1 MLRWTEAQQVSLA
14 CLEHQTF
21 KHPQTGLILLKSSA
35 EDSSRSA
42 AEGKDICTPGT
53 WGSRVR
59 LVTDFKAGWGDTSPC
74 TPEAVLDGLGF
85 P

>member
-1 MLRWTEAQQVSLA
+1 MDRGPAGVIGLFGTSNL
-14 CLEHQTF
+14 QTPTNWVDF
-21 KHPQTGLILLKSSA
+21 AEKQCRRLLK
-35 EDSSRSA
+35 ELFA

-53 WGSRVR
+53 WGSKVR